1 MFGINTN
8 DIYSELERYSLTP
21 EQYEL
26 CLDDISRKINKVT
39 DEDWQDILD
48 RYGINMHYDTIRK
61 ASQTIFG
68 GAFVSDYMSIKK
80 SESKTQLAKAK
91 ELITEQYLL
100 KKQIQTEKSELNKF
114 KKGFVKSLSIA
125 EEVINYFAS
134 NGLNITI
141 PETCK
146 TPIISNGDNTMV
158 LIISDWHIGYRIINC
173 KGNSYNFEIAN
184 NRIDW
189 LIDACRKYIQLYN
202 INKVYVFNLGDTIEH
217 SYMRKNQ
224 NDSNEF
230 KQSVQISKA
239 IELVFRLLV
248 ALSESDCNVVYDSV
262 TGNHDR
268 SCGDKSQNYDGDNAN
283 GTITPLLRML
293 VETSGNK
300 RICVVDRNCADN
312 EIITEI
318 NGIRFKFVHGD
329 KNLKN
334 DQLKNEISMDNQFY
348 DVYVGAHFHNYKC
361 VAENRGRYIISNG
374 CLSGFNDYST
384 GFGCATDA
392 EQTIIVVGN
401 NEIEMV
407 KDVNLA

>member
-1 MFGINTN
+1 
-8 DIYSELERYSLTP
+8 
-21 EQYEL
+21 
-26 CLDDISRKINKVT
+26 
-39 DEDWQDILD
+39 
-48 RYGINMHYDTIRK
+48 
-61 ASQTIFG
+61 
-68 GAFVSDYMSIKK
+68 
-80 SESKTQLAKAK
+80 
-91 ELITEQYLL
+91 
-100 KKQIQTEKSELNKF
+100 
-114 KKGFVKSLSIA
+114 
-125 EEVINYFAS
+125 
-134 NGLNITI
+134 
-141 PETCK
+141 
-146 TPIISNGDNTMV
+146 
-158 LIISDWHIGYRIINC
+158 
-173 KGNSYNFEIAN
+173 
-184 NRIDW
+184 
-189 LIDACRKYIQLYN
+189 
-202 INKVYVFNLGDTIEH
+202 
-217 SYMRKNQ
+217 
-224 NDSNEF
+224 
-230 KQSVQISKA
+230 
-239 IELVFRLLV
+239 
-248 ALSESDCNVVYDSV
+248 
-262 TGNHDR
+262 
-268 SCGDKSQNYDGDNAN
+268 
-283 GTITPLLRML
+283 ML